1 MVFLGD
7 PPQWRH
13 LRASLPRFPVSLH
26 GLLWLCDRRS
36 RAQGVGLLLVP
47 EFRDWYLDDKKS
59 GLSHPHPS
67 ASTACPACAA
77 LCTSPSPQP
86 CEHLACCCMP
96 NQHGSELILPV
107 CAGFRNS
114 GAPSCARQ
122 EKSGAQP
129 LRAQAP
135 APFSSQCPLARCT
148 CRRCFECLAGWLTWR
163 LDRRQRGL
171 ETKSP
176 SREGDFFQVEVAH
189 FNAPGEHSR

>member
-1 MVFLGD
+1 MAS
-7 PPQWRH
+7 PPCLPWRISCVRSGIALA
-13 LRASLPRFPVSLH
+13 LRPAQPCSGCRAPPETRVSRMIPRRQEIRSEPPPPLSQHSLPCLRGTLH
-26 GLLWLCDRRS
+26 KP
-36 RAQGVGLLLVP
+36 Q
-47 EFRDWYLDDKKS
+47 
-59 GLSHPHPS
+59 PS
-67 ASTACPACAA
+67 A
-77 LCTSPSPQP
+77 